1 MKPYLACLPAL
12 ASCATG
18 FVVRTPPFV
27 VSPPAVTAPV
37 SARRGSKAGCL
48 ANGARVTCSHR
59 RETRL
64 QGKKAAKEDGDRSDD
79 DEDGDRED
87 SRTASNPLW
96 GREMTM
102 VIGQDKISYMALG
115 GDRSPAVLY
124 LPAFDAP
131 AHDYKADSLRSYCED
146 EEYPFISMEWFGVG
160 DSEGRFEHGT
170 ISRWKQDAITLIDKL
185 LPEAYQEVI
194 IVGGGV
200 GGWIATLIALER
212 PEKVGGIVGLAA
224 DPDFTENLLMR
235 YLPKAKIDEIYEKG
249 VATIAWGERSYPVSK
264 VLIEDAKDNLVL
276 EGPVGGLPIT
286 CPVRLIH
293 GLNDEEVPYTVS
305 LDLSRRIQSSN
316 VNLYL
321 VKTASHHLDKGSI
334 LKMVINS
341 LEECIM
347 NYVPQV
353 LPPKVDSI

>member
-1 MKPYLACLPAL
+1 MKVPLICLPAL
-12 ASCATG
+12 ASCTTAFVLHVPATTTA
-18 FVVRTPPFV
+18 VVRPTSAIAPAAA
-27 VSPPAVTAPV
+27 PPAASPR
-37 SARRGSKAGCL
+37 ALRAGRECT
-48 ANGARVTCSHR
+48 RR
-59 RETRL
+59 RETGL
-64 QGKKAAKEDGDRSDD
+64 KGKKKPRADKEDGDDGSK
-79 DEDGDRED
+79 EDGPTR
-87 SRTASNPLW
+87 NPLW
-96 GREMTM
+96 GSERTM
-102 VIGQDKISYMALG
+102 VIGQDKISYQAIG
-115 GDRSPAVLY
+115 GNRNPAVLY

-131 AHDYKADSLRSYCED
+131 AHDYKADSLRSYCD
-146 EEYPFISMEWFGVG
+146 KEEFAFISMEWFGVG

-185 LPEAYQEVI
+185 LPEPYQEVI

-235 YLPKAKIDEIYEKG
+235 YLPKAKIAEIYEKG
-249 VATIAWGERSYPVSK
+249 VAEIAWGDRSYPVSK
-264 VLIEDAKDNLVL
+264 ELIEDAKDNLVL

-305 LDLSRRIQSSN
+305 LDLSRRVQSSN

-321 VKTASHHLDKGSI
+321 IKTASHHLDKGSI
-334 LKMVINS
+334 LQMVINS

-353 LPPKVDSI
+353 QEPKVDSI

>member
-1 MKPYLACLPAL
+1 MKASLVCLPAL
-12 ASCATG
+12 LSCASA
-18 FVVRTPPFV
+18 FVLHA
-27 VSPPAVTAPV
+27 PPAAVGPAAAAAASSATATRAAAP
-37 SARRGSKAGCL
+37 KAGRL
-48 ANGARVTCSHR
+48 AQAADAACTR
-59 RETRL
+59 RRATAL
-64 QGKKAAKEDGDRSDD
+64 QGKKPPRVEG
-79 DEDGDRED
+79 EEEPQRETE
-87 SRTASNPLW
+87 RVGANPLW
-96 GREMTM
+96 GRERTM
-102 VIGQDKISYMALG
+102 VIGQDKIKYMALG
-115 GDRSPAVLY
+115 GNRNPAVLY

-131 AHDYKADSLRSYCED
+131 AHDYKADSLRSYCEK
-146 EEYPFISMEWFGVG
+146 EEFPFISMEWFGVG

-185 LPEAYQEVI
+185 LPERYQEVI

-235 YLPKAKIDEIYEKG
+235 YLPKAKIDEIYNKG

-264 VLIEDAKDNLVL
+264 ALIEDAKDNLVL

-293 GLNDEEVPYTVS
+293 GLDDEEVPYTVS
-305 LDLSRRIQSSN
+305 LDLSRRVQSTN

-321 VKTASHHLDKGSI
+321 IKTASHHLDQDSI
-334 LKMVINS
+334 LPMVIDS
-341 LEECIM
+341 LQECIF

>member
-1 MKPYLACLPAL
+1 MELAKEEAKDFDGKPKQE
-12 ASCATG
+12 ASAIG
-18 FVVRTPPFV
+18 FRD
-27 VSPPAVTAPV
+27 SGKEAVTE
-37 SARRGSKAGCL
+37 K
-48 ANGARVTCSHR
+48 
-59 RETRL
+59 
-64 QGKKAAKEDGDRSDD
+64 
-79 DEDGDRED
+79 
-87 SRTASNPLW
+87 PLW
-96 GREMTM
+96 GREKTI
-102 VIGQDKISYMALG
+102 VIGQDKISYMALS
-115 GDRSPAVLY
+115 GDRNPAVLY

-131 AHDYKADSLRSYCED
+131 ALDYKAERLRSYCEK

-170 ISRWKQDAITLIDKL
+170 ISRWKQDAITLIDRL
-185 LPEAYQEVI
+185 LPESYQEVI

-235 YLPKAKIDEIYEKG
+235 YLPKSKIDEIYEKG
-249 VATIAWGERSYPVSK
+249 VADIAWGERSYPVSK

-305 LDLSRRIQSSN
+305 LDLSRRMQSSN

-321 VKTASHHLDKGSI
+321 IKTASHHLDRGSV
-334 LKMVINS
+334 LTMVINS
-341 LEECIM
+341 LEECIGA
-347 NYVPQV
+347 YVPQAD
-353 LPPKVDSI
+353 PPRVDSI